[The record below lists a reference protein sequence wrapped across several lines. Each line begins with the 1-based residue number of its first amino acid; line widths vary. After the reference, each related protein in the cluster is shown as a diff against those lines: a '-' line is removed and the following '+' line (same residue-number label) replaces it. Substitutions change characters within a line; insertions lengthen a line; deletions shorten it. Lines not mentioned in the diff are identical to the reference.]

1 MILYRR
7 YLAVLVGL
15 MLAICLI
22 VPSGCIRKVED
33 DSSKPVVAD
42 SINTVDQVDSLVIT
56 LVGIESKSVLDV
68 LMNSHSVEMKSSAM
82 GAFVVAIDSIENGN
96 DVYWMYSVN
105 GDMGQVACDRFLTRP
120 DDTIRWH
127 FRILS
132 Q

>member
-1 MILYRR
+1 
-7 YLAVLVGL
+7 